1 MKYLFIKSENHRRG
15 AGFLNSGLFLIID
28 GNSLAH
34 RAFHALPLLTT
45 SQGIFTNAVYG
56 FANMLL
62 RILSDRKPQFVA
74 VCFDKGKITFRHSDY
89 GEYKAKRK
97 PTAEE
102 LRPQFPLIKE
112 FLQAMCIR
120 ISEYDNYEADD
131 LIGTL
136 AVLSEKA
143 GMENLILTGDQDAL
157 QMVSPLTRVLLT
169 KKGITELEE
178 YTEEKVR
185 ERYGVLPAFFADLK
199 GLTGDQSDNIPGV
212 PGIGLKTASGLLQK
226 YGTLENILGNL
237 AELPEKQ
244 RGKIEPFVSQAVLSK
259 QLAVLIKDVPLQE
272 EISDYT
278 WPGADYNKL
287 IEFCGKYEFKSLIRS
302 LTQTGQKSRNKKQ
315 ARDTDS
321 LFKEAE
327 YAKTTS
333 DDICPVEKTEDL
345 EALVEKVRRAGRA
358 ALAVSGSFSG
368 GAQRAVFAFPA
379 AGEIQDAPEIQ
390 TAVLS
395 STGQGLKALKTICTD
410 VNIELIAHDGKRLI
424 RILKANGITVEN
436 LSFDTMIAAYI
447 LNPGLSGYRLR
458 DLALEHLRE
467 IIPGDED
474 SSLLA
479 GVRATCRLADIL
491 KDKLHQQEAD
501 ELFYKVE
508 MPLVYVLADMESAG
522 VAVDK
527 EQLAGLSDELAK
539 KIDDLT
545 REIYVLAD
553 CEFNINSTRQLS
565 QILFEKLQLPVIRR
579 TKTGFSTDAG
589 VLEELAGSHPIV
601 NKILDHRMLAKL
613 KSTYVDGLVSLINPL
628 TGRLHTTFHQAV
640 TATGRLSSSDP
651 NLQNIPARVEEG
663 RKIRQVFIPRQKGD
677 LILTADYSQIELR
690 LLAHLSNDEN
700 LREAFLQG
708 EDIHTRTAAEV
719 FSITVAEV
727 TDQMRSRA
735 KAINF
740 GIIYGISDYGLARN
754 ANISRQE
761 AKQYIKSYF
770 ERYSGVQEYIKRTV
784 EEARSKGYAST
795 IMNRRRRLPDLFS
808 PNKTVRGFGE
818 RTAVNTPIQ
827 GSAADLIKLA
837 MIRIHREL
845 KKRQLQT
852 RMILQVHDEL
862 IFDVPVEEMKEVR
875 ELVKDCME
883 NSLVLNVPLLVDLKA
898 GPNWYEVK
906 EI

>member
-1 MKYLFIKSENHRRG
+1 M
-15 AGFLNSGLFLIID
+15 NSGLFLIID

-89 GEYKAKRK
+89 KEYKAKRK

-120 ISEYDNYEADD
+120 VTECDNYEADD

-136 AVLSEKA
+136 AVLSERA
-143 GMENLILTGDQDAL
+143 GMNNLILTGDQDAL
-157 QMVSPLTRVLLT
+157 QIVSPLTRVLLT

-178 YTEEKVR
+178 YTGEKVR

-226 YGTLENILGNL
+226 YGTLENILDNL
-237 AELPEKQ
+237 TELPEKQ
-244 RGKIEPFVSQAVLSK
+244 RGKIEPFASQALLSK
-259 QLAVLIKDVPLQE
+259 QLAVLVKDVPLEE
-272 EISDYT
+272 EISDYA
-278 WPGADYNKL
+278 WPGADYSKL

-302 LTQTGQKSRNKKQ
+302 LTQADQKTKNKKQ

-327 YAKTTS
+327 YAKNAS
-333 DDICPVEKTEDL
+333 GDLCLFEQPEDL
-345 EALVEKVRRAGRA
+345 EKLVEKVRQAGRSALAVNGSFDCGAERA
-358 ALAVSGSFSG
+358 ALAFS
-368 GAQRAVFAFPA
+368 VA
-379 AGEIQDAPEIQ
+379 AGEEQEGASEIQ
-390 TAVLS
+390 AAGLPL
-395 STGQGLKALKTICTD
+395 TGWGLKTLKTICTD
-410 VNIELIAHDGKRLI
+410 SNIELIAHDGKKLI
-424 RILKANGITVEN
+424 RILKANGIPVEN

-447 LNPGLSGYRLR
+447 LNPGLASYRLR
-458 DLALEHLRE
+458 DLALENLKE

-474 SSLLA
+474 SSMLT
-479 GVRATCRLADIL
+479 GIRATYRLADIL
-491 KDKLHQQEAD
+491 KDKLRLQEAD
-501 ELFYKVE
+501 ELFYNVE
-508 MPLVYVLADMESAG
+508 MPLVHVLADMESAG

-527 EQLAGLSDELAK
+527 EQLASLSDELAR
-539 KIDDLT
+539 KIDNLT
-545 REIYVLAD
+545 REIYVLAG
-553 CEFNINSTRQLS
+553 CEFNINSTKQLS
-565 QILFEKLQLPVIRR
+565 QVLFEKLQLPVIRR
-579 TKTGFSTDAG
+579 TKTGYSTDAG
-589 VLEELAGSHPIV
+589 VLEELADSHPVV
-601 NKILDHRMLAKL
+601 NKILDHRMLSKL
-613 KSTYVDGLVSLINPL
+613 KSTYVDGLVSLINPG

-640 TATGRLSSSDP
+640 TATGRLSSSEP

-663 RKIRQVFIPRQKGD
+663 RKIRQVFIPRQKGN

-690 LLAHLSNDEN
+690 LLAHLSNDKN
-700 LREAFLQG
+700 LKESFLQG

-719 FSITVAEV
+719 FSITVVEV

-735 KAINF
+735 KAVNF

-754 ANISRQE
+754 TNISRQE

-770 ERYSGVQEYIKRTV
+770 ERYSGVQEYIKRTI
-784 EEARSKGYAST
+784 EEARCKGYAST
-795 IMNRRRRLPDLFS
+795 IMNRRRYLPDLFS
-808 PNKTVRGFGE
+808 SNRTVRNFGE

-845 KKRQLQT
+845 KKRRLQT

-875 ELVKDCME
+875 ELVKECME
-883 NSLVLNVPLLVDLKA
+883 NSLVLDVPLLVDLKA
-898 GPNWYEVK
+898 GLNWYEVK

>member
-1 MKYLFIKSENHRRG
+1 M
-15 AGFLNSGLFLIID
+15 NSGLFLIID

-45 SQGIFTNAVYG
+45 RQGIFTNAVYG

-120 ISEYDNYEADD
+120 VSEYDNYEADD

-136 AVLSEKA
+136 AVLSERA
-143 GMENLILTGDQDAL
+143 GMNNLVLTGDQDAL
-157 QMVSPLTRVLLT
+157 QLVSPLTRVLLT

-212 PGIGLKTASGLLQK
+212 PGIGPKTASGLLQK
-226 YGTLENILGNL
+226 YGTLENMLGNL

-244 RGKIEPFVSQAVLSK
+244 KGKIEPFASQAVLSK
-259 QLAVLIKDVPLQE
+259 QLAVLVKDVPLQE
-272 EISDYT
+272 EISDYA

-287 IEFCGKYEFKSLIRS
+287 IEFCVKYEFKSLIRS
-302 LTQTGQKSRNKKQ
+302 LTQTGQKPKNKKQ

-321 LFKEAE
+321 LFKEAD
-327 YAKTTS
+327 YAKTAS
-333 DDICPVEKTEDL
+333 DDLCLVEKPEDL
-345 EALVEKVRRAGRA
+345 EALVEKVRQAGHA
-358 ALAVSGSFSG
+358 ALAVSGSFDG
-368 GAQRAVFAFPA
+368 GAERAVFAFPA
-379 AGEIQDAPEIQ
+379 AGEDQKGGLEIQ
-390 TAVLS
+390 AAGFSL
-395 STGQGLKALKTICTD
+395 TGQGLRTLKKICTD
-410 VNIELIAHDGKRLI
+410 SSIELVAHDGKKLI
-424 RILKANGITVEN
+424 RILKASGIPVEN
-436 LSFDTMIAAYI
+436 LAFDTMIAAYV

-458 DLALEHLRE
+458 DLALEHLKE

-474 SSLLA
+474 SSMLTA
-479 GVRATCRLADIL
+479 ARATYRLAAIL
-491 KDKLHQQEAD
+491 KEKLRLQEAD
-501 ELFYKVE
+501 KLFYGVE

-527 EQLAGLSDELAK
+527 EQLAGLSDELAR

-545 REIYVLAD
+545 REIYVLAG

-579 TKTGFSTDAG
+579 TKTGYSTDAG
-589 VLEELAGSHPIV
+589 VLEELADSHPIV
-601 NKILDHRMLAKL
+601 NKILDHRMLVKL
-613 KSTYVDGLVSLINPL
+613 KSTYVDGLVSLINPG
-628 TGRLHTTFHQAV
+628 TGRLHTTFNQAV

-663 RKIRQVFIPRQKGD
+663 RKIRQVFIPRQKGN

-690 LLAHLSNDEN
+690 LLAHLSNDKN
-700 LREAFLQG
+700 LKEAFLQG
-708 EDIHTRTAAEV
+708 EDIHTKTAAEV
-719 FSITVAEV
+719 FSITVVEV

-735 KAINF
+735 KAVNF

-761 AKQYIKSYF
+761 AKQYIKDYF
-770 ERYSGVQEYIKRTV
+770 ERYPGVQEYIKRTV

-795 IMNRRRRLPDLFS
+795 IMNRRRYLPDLLS
-808 PNKTVRGFGE
+808 SNRTVRNFGE
-818 RTAVNTPIQ
+818 RTAVNSPLQ

-845 KKRQLQT
+845 KKRNLQT

-875 ELVKDCME
+875 ALVKEFME
-883 NSLVLNVPLLVDLKA
+883 NSLILDVPLLVDLKA
-898 GPNWYEVK
+898 GPNWYEVR

>member
-1 MKYLFIKSENHRRG
+1 M
-15 AGFLNSGLFLIID
+15 NSGLFLIID

-120 ISEYDNYEADD
+120 VSEYDNYEADD

-136 AVLSEKA
+136 AVLSEKD
-143 GMENLILTGDQDAL
+143 GMNNLILTGDQDAL
-157 QMVSPLTRVLLT
+157 QLVSPLTRVLLT

-185 ERYGVLPAFFADLK
+185 ERYGVLPAFFVDLK

-244 RGKIEPFVSQAVLSK
+244 RGKIEPFASQAVLSK
-259 QLAVLIKDVPLQE
+259 QLAVLFKDVPLQE
-272 EISDYT
+272 KISDYI
-278 WPGADYNKL
+278 WLGADYNKL

-302 LTQTGQKSRNKKQ
+302 LTQTDQKPKNKKQ
-315 ARDTDS
+315 LRDTDS

-333 DDICPVEKTEDL
+333 DNLYPVEKPEDP
-345 EALVEKVRRAGRA
+345 EALVEKVRQAGCA
-358 ALAVSGSFSG
+358 ALAVSGSFDG
-368 GAQRAVFAFPA
+368 GAERAVLAFPA
-379 AGEIQDAPEIQ
+379 AGEDQEGAPEIQ
-390 TAVLS
+390 AAGLS
-395 STGQGLKALKTICTD
+395 LTGRGLKALKTICTD
-410 VNIELIAHDGKRLI
+410 SSIELIAHDGKKLI
-424 RILKANGITVEN
+424 RILKTNGIPVEN

-458 DLALEHLRE
+458 DLVMEHLKE

-474 SSLLA
+474 RSMLTGARATYRLA
-479 GVRATCRLADIL
+479 GIL
-491 KDKLHQQEAD
+491 KDKLRLQEAD
-501 ELFYKVE
+501 ELFYKLE
-508 MPLVYVLADMESAG
+508 MPLVHVLADMESAG

-527 EQLAGLSDELAK
+527 EQLAGLSNEMAR
-539 KIDDLT
+539 KIEDLT
-545 REIYVLAD
+545 REIYVLAG
-553 CEFNINSTRQLS
+553 CEFNINSTKQLS

-579 TKTGFSTDAG
+579 TKTGYSTDAG
-589 VLEELAGSHPIV
+589 VLEELADSHPIV
-601 NKILDHRMLAKL
+601 NKILDHRLLAKL
-613 KSTYVDGLVSLINPL
+613 KSTYVDGLVSLINPG

-651 NLQNIPARVEEG
+651 NLQNIPIRVEEG
-663 RKIRQVFIPRQKGD
+663 RKIRQVFIPRQKGN

-690 LLAHLSNDEN
+690 LLAHLSNDKN
-700 LREAFLQG
+700 LKEAFLQG
-708 EDIHTRTAAEV
+708 EDIHTKTAAEV
-719 FSITVAEV
+719 FSITAVEV

-735 KAINF
+735 KAVNF

-754 ANISRQE
+754 TNISRQE
-761 AKQYIKSYF
+761 AKQYIKNYF
-770 ERYSGVQEYIKRTV
+770 ERYSGVQDYIKRTI

-795 IMNRRRRLPDLFS
+795 IMNRRRYLPDLFS
-808 PNKTVRGFGE
+808 SNRTVRNFGE

-845 KKRQLQT
+845 KKRRLQT
-852 RMILQVHDEL
+852 KMILQVHDEL

-875 ELVKDCME
+875 ELVKEYME
-883 NSLVLNVPLLVDLKA
+883 NSLVLDVPLLVDLKA
-898 GPNWYEVK
+898 GSNWYEVR

>member
-1 MKYLFIKSENHRRG
+1 M
-15 AGFLNSGLFLIID
+15 NSGLFLIID

-45 SQGIFTNAVYG
+45 SQGIYTNAVYG

-102 LRPQFPLIKE
+102 LRPQFPMIKE

-120 ISEYDNYEADD
+120 VSEYDNYEADD

-136 AVLSEKA
+136 VVLSERA
-143 GMENLILTGDQDAL
+143 GMNNLILTGDQDAL
-157 QMVSPLTRVLLT
+157 QLVSTVTRVLLT

-185 ERYGVLPAFFADLK
+185 ERYGVLPAIFADLK

-212 PGIGLKTASGLLQK
+212 PGIGPKTASDLLQK

-244 RGKIEPFVSQAVLSK
+244 KGKIEPFASQAVLSK
-259 QLAVLIKDVPLQE
+259 QLAVLAKDVPIQE
-272 EISDYT
+272 EISDYS

-302 LTQTGQKSRNKKQ
+302 LTQTGRKPNNKKQ

-327 YAKTTS
+327 YAKTAS
-333 DDICPVEKTEDL
+333 DDLCPVEKPGDL
-345 EALVEKVRRAGRA
+345 EELVEKVRRAGRA
-358 ALAVSGSFSG
+358 ALAVSGSFDD
-368 GAQRAVFAFPA
+368 GAERAALAFPA
-379 AGEIQDAPEIQ
+379 VGEDPGRAPGIQAAG
-390 TAVLS
+390 LS
-395 STGQGLKALKTICTD
+395 LNGQGLKALKTICTD
-410 VNIELIAHDGKRLI
+410 SNIELVAHDGKKLI
-424 RILKANGITVEN
+424 RILKANGIPVEN

-458 DLALEHLRE
+458 DLALEHLKE

-474 SSLLA
+474 SSMLT
-479 GVRATCRLADIL
+479 GVRATCRLTDIL
-491 KDKLHQQEAD
+491 KDKLHLQEAD

-508 MPLVYVLADMESAG
+508 MPLVHVLADMESAG

-527 EQLAGLSDELAK
+527 EQLAGLSDELAG
-539 KIDDLT
+539 KIDELT
-545 REIYVLAD
+545 REIYVLAG
-553 CEFNINSTRQLS
+553 CEFNINSTKQLS

-579 TKTGFSTDAG
+579 TKTGYSTDAS
-589 VLEELAGSHPIV
+589 VLEELVDSHPIV

-613 KSTYVDGLVSLINPL
+613 KSTYADGLVSLINPA

-651 NLQNIPARVEEG
+651 NLQNIPSRVEEG
-663 RKIRQVFIPRQKGD
+663 RKIRQVFIPRQKGN

-690 LLAHLSNDEN
+690 LLAHLSGDKN
-700 LREAFLQG
+700 LKEAFLQG
-708 EDIHTRTAAEV
+708 EDIHTKTASEV
-719 FSITVAEV
+719 FSITVGEV

-735 KAINF
+735 KAVNF

-761 AKQYIKSYF
+761 AKQYIKNYF
-770 ERYSGVQEYIKRTV
+770 EHYSGVQEYIKRTI
-784 EEARSKGYAST
+784 EEARGKGYAST
-795 IMNRRRRLPDLFS
+795 IMNRRRYLPDLFS
-808 PNKTVRGFGE
+808 SNRTVRNFGE

-852 RMILQVHDEL
+852 KMILQVHDEL

-875 ELVKDCME
+875 ELVRDCME
-883 NSLVLNVPLLVDLKA
+883 NSLVLDVPLLVDLKA
-898 GPNWYEVK
+898 GPNWYEVRG
-906 EI
+906 I

>member
-1 MKYLFIKSENHRRG
+1 M
-15 AGFLNSGLFLIID
+15 NSGLFLIID

-102 LRPQFPLIKE
+102 LRPQFPIIKE

-143 GMENLILTGDQDAL
+143 GMNNLILTGDQDAL
-157 QMVSPLTRVLLT
+157 QLVSPVTRVLLT

-178 YTEEKVR
+178 YTGEKVR
-185 ERYGVLPAFFADLK
+185 ERYGVLPAIFADLK

-212 PGIGLKTASGLLQK
+212 PGIGPKTASGLLQK
-226 YGTLENILGNL
+226 YGTLENILGHL

-244 RGKIEPFVSQAVLSK
+244 RDKIEPFASQAVLSK
-259 QLAVLIKDVPLQE
+259 QLAVLVKNVPLQE

-302 LTQTGQKSRNKKQ
+302 LTKTDKKSKNKKQ
-315 ARDTDS
+315 SRDTDS

-327 YAKTTS
+327 YAKTAS
-333 DDICPVEKTEDL
+333 EDLYPVERLEDL
-345 EALVEKVRRAGRA
+345 ESLVEEVRQAGRA
-358 ALAVSGSFSG
+358 VLAVSGSFDSG
-368 GAQRAVFAFPA
+368 AERAALAFPA
-379 AGEIQDAPEIQ
+379 AGEDREGAPEIQ
-390 TAVLS
+390 AAVLS
-395 STGQGLKALKTICTD
+395 LTGQGLKALSTICTD
-410 VNIELIAHDGKRLI
+410 SGIELIAHDGKKLI
-424 RILKANGITVEN
+424 RILKANGIRVDN

-458 DLALEHLRE
+458 ELALEHLKE
-467 IIPGDED
+467 IIPGNED
-474 SSLLA
+474 SSMLTCARAAYRLA
-479 GVRATCRLADIL
+479 GIL
-491 KDKLHQQEAD
+491 KDKLRLQEEE

-508 MPLVYVLADMESAG
+508 MPLVQVLADMESDG

-527 EQLAGLSDELAK
+527 EQLAGLSGELAL
-539 KIDDLT
+539 KIEDLS
-545 REIYVLAD
+545 REIYSLAG
-553 CEFNINSTRQLS
+553 CEFNINSTKQLS
-565 QILFEKLQLPVIRR
+565 QILYEKLQLPVIRR

-589 VLEELAGSHPIV
+589 VLEELADSHPIV

-613 KSTYVDGLVSLINPL
+613 KSTYVDGLVSLINPG

-640 TATGRLSSSDP
+640 TTTGRLSSSDP

-663 RKIRQVFIPRQKGD
+663 RKIRRVFIPRQKGN

-690 LLAHLSNDEN
+690 LLAHLSNDKN
-700 LREAFLQG
+700 LKESFLKG

-719 FSITVAEV
+719 FNIRVVEV

-754 ANISRQE
+754 TNISRQE

-770 ERYSGVQEYIKRTV
+770 ERYSGVQDYIRRTV

-795 IMNRRRRLPDLFS
+795 IMNRRRYLPDLFS
-808 PNKTVRGFGE
+808 SNKTVRNFGE

-837 MIRIHREL
+837 MIRIHQEL
-845 KKRQLQT
+845 KKRRLQT
-852 RMILQVHDEL
+852 KMILQVHDEL
-862 IFDVPVEEMKEVR
+862 IFDVPIEEMKEVR
-875 ELVKDCME
+875 ELVRDCME
-883 NSLVLNVPLLVDLKA
+883 NSLVLDVPLLVDLKA
-898 GPNWYEVK
+898 GPNWYEVR